1 MRLCRTFATDSIQHA
16 KLQHEVT
23 GIGMQ
28 TVEKKLRITDVEPL
42 ELFGPQESHI
52 QLIENA
58 FDTSLTVRGDTVVLR
73 GGPIEVKKIEQII
86 QELTRTL
93 QRTGKLSMTDVSMII
108 DLVNGNKGGNSQTMS
123 SDELDS
129 VIYWG
134 KREVIRART
143 PRQMEYYQKVQKN
156 DLVFCIGPAGTGKTF
171 LAVAMALSALR
182 ANEVSRIILSRPAVE
197 AGESLGFLPGDI
209 SEKVDPYLR
218 PLLDALADMVSPD
231 KLKSMLERRVVE
243 IIPLAYMRGRTLNHS
258 FIILDEAQNA
268 TRTQMK
274 MFLTRMGQQ
283 SKAVVTG
290 DVTQVDLARKSDSG
304 LNDVFQLFS
313 GIDGIEFVEFGKVDV
328 VRHRLVAEI
337 VSAYE
342 KQDEREAYNEQ
353 RRKHNPQENSKPTS
367 SGASGSQ
374 S

>member
-1 MRLCRTFATDSIQHA
+1 
-16 KLQHEVT
+16 
-23 GIGMQ
+23 MQ